1 MKTEDFIKKARK
13 VHGNFY
19 DYSNVDYCGSRN
31 KVEIIC
37 PIHGSFSQEPAAH
50 LRGYGCPMCANKKR
64 GDTFRGT
71 LEDFIKKAREVH
83 GDKYDYSEVDYKN
96 YSTKV
101 RIKCPLHGVFEQTPT
116 AHVLAKHGCP
126 MCNGRNLTTKD
137 IIEKFVSVHGDE
149 YDYSRVDYKKMH
161 EKVDIICK
169 EHGLFRQTPSK
180 HILGQGCPKCAA
192 IKRGK
197 LKNQSNEE
205 FIDKCKMTFGDMY
218 DYSNTKYIS
227 PTERVEI
234 ICKKHGPFLQR
245 PYDHLLGHGC
255 PKCGNIL
262 SKGESEIY
270 EYICSLLGKDNV
282 VRGDR
287 TVLDGKEI
295 DIYIPSLKVGFEYD
309 GLKWHSDEF
318 GRGNRYHL
326 EKTNECLKKGVELYH
341 IFEDEYTEKKKIVL
355 SKIRHIVQKDNSTK
369 VMGRKCEVKEIS
381 KNVAKTFINEYH
393 IQGYSSGSI
402 FIGAYFGGELIAVM
416 TFMKYGNGKYILN
429 RFASNDRYIC
439 QGVCGKIFSYFKKKY
454 KPEIVESFADR
465 RWTIK
470 PTENLYTKIGF
481 DMVDVLRPEYRYVNS
496 SKPNRRIHKFNFRK
510 EILSK
515 RYGLP
520 KDMTESEMVKKLGYY
535 KVFDCGLYKYV
546 YIAKSDTHE

>member
-205 FIDKCKMTFGDMY
+205 FID
-218 DYSNTKYIS
+218 N
-227 PTERVEI
+227 
-234 ICKKHGPFLQR
+234 
-245 PYDHLLGHGC
+245 
-255 PKCGNIL
+255 GNIL

-318 GRGNRYHL
+318 GGGNRYHL

-381 KNVAKTFINEYH
+381 KNVAKAFINEYH

-470 PTENLYTKIGF
+470 PSENLYTKIGF

-546 YIAKSDTHE
+546 YTAKSDTHE